1 MDARAEM
8 PSSCG
13 SASKKKQ
20 MLLTEEL
27 SLHIA
32 NILYAYL
39 EDPES
44 KFSKFLEKSGGPAAI
59 QSLEEFLM
67 ESEHPHRKDKSTTVP
82 TVTES
87 IEKLKSA
94 AEKENQHQIDD
105 SSKLPKRKLLQNSG
119 HDIVLQRFQFH
130 CYDFSKCY
138 SLSILLLNLL
148 MFVRCDVC
156 SL

>member
-1 MDARAEM
+1 MEARAQM

-20 MLLTEEL
+20 MLLTDEL
-27 SLHIA
+27 SMHIA
-32 NILYAYL
+32 NILHAYL

-44 KFSKFLEKSGGPAAI
+44 KFSKFVEKSGGPAAI

-67 ESEHPHRKDKSTTVP
+67 ESEHPHRKDKSK
-82 TVTES
+82 S
-87 IEKLKSA
+87 LLKSA

-105 SSKLPKRKLLQNSG
+105 ASKLPKRKLLQNSE

-138 SLSILLLNLL
+138 S
-148 MFVRCDVC
+148 
-156 SL
+156 